1 MGEIFCLSFSM
12 DDRSMSEPLH
22 LVLVGGGHAM
32 LPSLAHA
39 REWTDAGINVTL
51 IDPQRW
57 LYYSGMVPEHLGGV
71 YAVDDIR
78 IDLQRMARK
87 AGATHVAARATA
99 LDPETRVVTTGEGK
113 TIPYDVLAID
123 VGGVNPAL
131 PDAAVGTKPIHRVR
145 ALRPHLNQ
153 VLDAPTETLG
163 LTIVGGGAAGVEV
176 GLNITGRFAG
186 ARRAADLSLT
196 IVEQSGK
203 ILPGFPEA
211 MRAYA
216 SRLLRERGAAIR
228 TATTVDAVHE
238 TDADGTQV
246 DMRTDTGE
254 HDTVHPDA
262 VLWSTGAVAPPLLR
276 ESGLSTDDRGFLH
289 VTRRLRTP
297 THPRIFAAGDCGTIP
312 ELDLDKVGVH
322 AVKQGP
328 DLRANLDTTLRRLAE
343 DGSAPVASDLTT
355 FRPYPV
361 APLLLS
367 TGARRAIW
375 TAGPLWTARSGVLR
389 LKHWIDRR
397 WIQRYA
403 PEQWGAVGWRS
414 LMGAEAASNPDV
426 TE

>member
-1 MGEIFCLSFSM
+1 
-12 DDRSMSEPLH
+12 MSEPLH

-39 REWTDAGINVTL
+39 REWTDAGVKVTL
-51 IDPQRW
+51 VDPQRW

-78 IDLQRMARK
+78 VDLRKMARE
-87 AGATHVAARATA
+87 AGATHVADRATA
-99 LDPETRVVTTGEGK
+99 LDPEARMVTTAEGD

-131 PDAAVGTKPIHRVR
+131 PDAAVGTKPIYRVR
-145 ALRPHLNQ
+145 ALRPHLKQ

-176 GLNITGRFAG
+176 ALNITGRFAG
-186 ARRAADLSLT
+186 AGRAADLSLT

-203 ILPGFPEA
+203 ILPGFPEG

-216 SRLLRERGAAIR
+216 ARLLRERGATIR
-228 TATTVDAVHE
+228 TATTVDEVHGSDE
-238 TDADGTQV
+238 GRAQV
-246 DMRTDTGE
+246 DMRTDSGE
-254 HDTVHPDA
+254 HDTIHPDA

-276 ESGLSTDDRGFLH
+276 KSGLSTDERGFLH

-328 DLRANLDTTLRRLAE
+328 DLRANLDTTVRRLAG
-343 DGSAPVASDLTT
+343 DGSAPAASDLTV

-361 APLLLS
+361 APLLVS
-367 TGARRAIW
+367 TGTRRAIW
-375 TAGPLWTARSGVLR
+375 TAGPLWTARTWSLR
-389 LKHWIDRR
+389 LKHWVDRR

-403 PEQWGAVGWRS
+403 PERWGRVGWRS
-414 LMGAEAASNPDV
+414 LVGAEAASDPDG